1 MIMNQAYLV
10 IRYDGVYD
18 VLQKTLSAPFDVW
31 SSLDETVETTLFGQA
46 FGVFS
51 VWLWQCTWI
60 GIDFQLSALLNIHVA
75 M

>member
-1 MIMNQAYLV
+1 MMKSMI
-10 IRYDGVYD
+10 

-31 SSLDETVETTLFGQA
+31 SSLDETVKTTLFGQA

-60 GIDFQLSALLNIHVA
+60 GINFQLLALLNIHVA